1 MWRAIPRRLTTPS
14 LFYTRLWW
22 LGNRRVL
29 PPPAWSRK
37 NLSGHADSFPKLP
50 SFLKL
55 QVGNP
60 AGAIVGAVSKH
71 IQVFLLEGQ
80 IREAPRSWPSNRRL
94 RDVIARREKQESAK
108 AFAGTTGVR
117 SVLKKRLD
125 KRGRMGQAL
134 AHFRSKRI
142 LRNCVRLPSRGKP
155 GFP

>member
-37 NLSGHADSFPKLP
+37 NLSGHVDSFPELP

-60 AGAIVGAVSKH
+60 AGAIVRPACRCHSVATTPETS
-71 IQVFLLEGQ
+71 ISWIDALDP
-80 IREAPRSWPSNRRL
+80 REEWYLS
-94 RDVIARREKQESAK
+94 
-108 AFAGTTGVR
+108 
-117 SVLKKRLD
+117 
-125 KRGRMGQAL
+125 
-134 AHFRSKRI
+134 
-142 LRNCVRLPSRGKP
+142 PSRSFFSKDK
-155 GFP
+155 

>member
-29 PPPAWSRK
+29 PPPAWSRE

-60 AGAIVGAVSKH
+60 AGAIVRSACRCHLVATTPKTFSLPGCFRLVRGAVSKH

-80 IREAPRSWPSNRRL
+80 IREAPRGWPSNRRL

-108 AFAGTTGVR
+108 AFAGAMGVR
-117 SVLKKRLD
+117 SALKK
-125 KRGRMGQAL
+125 KA
-134 AHFRSKRI
+134 
-142 LRNCVRLPSRGKP
+142 
-155 GFP
+155 